1 MSDKSDGKLTFGN
14 IYEMQEEEV
23 NIDLEYLI
31 LATDGLWDVVRNEVS
46 PWIPASNNQ
55 LWQSVGSVVEVTIT
69 VQYHQA
75 TGIILEGCSVLSELD
90 QSLHA
95 RPP

>member
-1 MSDKSDGKLTFGN
+1 MSDKSNGKLTFGY

-23 NIDLEYLI
+23 NVDLEYLI

-55 LWQSVGSVVEVTIT
+55 LWQPVGSVVKEGNHHSTI
-69 VQYHQA
+69 A
-75 TGIILEGCSVLSELD
+75 TGII
-90 QSLHA
+90 
-95 RPP
+95 

>member
-31 LATDGLWDVVRNEVS
+31 LATDGLWDVVQNEVS
-46 PWIPASNNQ
+46 P
-55 LWQSVGSVVEVTIT
+55 
-69 VQYHQA
+69 
-75 TGIILEGCSVLSELD
+75 
-90 QSLHA
+90 
-95 RPP
+95 